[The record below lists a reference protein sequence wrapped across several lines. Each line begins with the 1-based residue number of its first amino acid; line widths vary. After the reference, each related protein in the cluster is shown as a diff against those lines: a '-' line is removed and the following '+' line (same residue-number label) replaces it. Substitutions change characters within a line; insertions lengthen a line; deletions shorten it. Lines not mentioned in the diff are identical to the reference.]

1 MRDVFVVEAVRTPVG
16 RRNGKL
22 KDVHAIDLASRA
34 LEAVV
39 ERAGVDPAEVED
51 VVMGCVMQVG
61 EQAINIGRTAWLHA
75 GFPVETPATTVDR
88 QCGSGQQAVH
98 FAANLVQAGVCD
110 LVIAAGV
117 ESMTRVPMGS
127 TARLEG
133 TGKPSTSEI
142 KKRFHL
148 VPQGISAE
156 MIAEKWG
163 ITREEC
169 DRFSYESHRKAAKAT
184 EEGRFDAEMIPLQIT
199 HDDGTTEVFARDEG
213 IRPDTTLEALAKL
226 QPAFMEDGIITAG
239 NSSQISDGSAALM
252 LASERKASALGLE
265 PKARIVA
272 QAVVGVDPVLMLTG
286 PIPATDKVL
295 DKAGLR
301 MDDIDLVEI
310 NEAFAPVVLAWQKEL
325 NPDMSRVNTKGG
337 AIAVGHPLGS
347 TGCRLAT
354 TLVHSLEEIG
364 GRFGLE
370 TMCCGGGLGTA
381 TIFERVD

>member
-1 MRDVFVVEAVRTPVG
+1 MRDVFVVEAARTPVG
-16 RRNGKL
+16 KRNGKL
-22 KDVHAIDLASRA
+22 AGIHAIDLAAKA

-39 ERAGVDPAEVED
+39 SRAGIDPAEVED

-61 EQAINIGRTAWLHA
+61 EQSINIGRMAWLHA

-88 QCGSGQQAVH
+88 QCGSGQQALH

-117 ESMTRVPMGS
+117 ESMSRVPMGTTS
-127 TARLEG
+127 RVEG
-133 TGKPSTSEI
+133 TGKPSTSQI

-169 DRFSYESHRKAAKAT
+169 DRFSYESHQKAHNAY
-184 EEGRFDAEMIPLQIT
+184 EDGRFEKEMIPIEIENA
-199 HDDGTTEVFARDEG
+199 DGTKEVFAKDEG
-213 IRPDTTLEALAKL
+213 IRPETTEEALANLK
-226 QPAFMEDGIITAG
+226 PAFMEGGIITAG
-239 NSSQISDGSAALM
+239 NSSQISDGSAAVL
-252 LASERKASALGLE
+252 LASEQKIEAVGLA

-272 QAVVGVDPVLMLTG
+272 QTVVGVDPVLMLTG

-295 DKAGLR
+295 AKAGLKL
-301 MDDIDLVEI
+301 DDIDLVEI
-310 NEAFAPVVLAWQKEL
+310 NEAFAPVVLAWQREH
-325 NPDMSRVNTKGG
+325 NPDMSKVNIKGG
-337 AIAVGHPLGS
+337 AIAIGHPLGS
-347 TGCRLAT
+347 TGARLAT
-354 TLVHSLEEIG
+354 TLVHSLEETG
-364 GRFGLE
+364 GRYGLE

-381 TIFERVD
+381 TIFERID